1 MQNSYHYQTVAHWS
15 SHHTGIV
22 EAEEIPR
29 TINFSAPPEFRGE
42 PGLWTPEHLLVA
54 ALATCFVTTLRA
66 VAEASKLEIMAV
78 ETSVEGLLEKGD
90 SGFNFTRFTLRPRL
104 TIAREEDRERAGR
117 LLAKA
122 ERACLISRSLTGRVE
137 LQPEIVVAEIAQT
150 I

>member
-66 VAEASKLEIMAV
+66 VAEASKLEIMAL
-78 ETSVEGLLEKGD
+78 ETFVEGLLEKGD
-90 SGFNFTRFTLRPRL
+90 SGFSFTRFTLRPRL

-137 LQPEIVVAEIAQT
+137 LQPEIVVAEVAQT